1 MKNVHSK
8 LAIIEASLNG
18 SLDGLELDNTCDV
31 IEKSSV
37 IEMINDLKGLVTQ
50 AHTAAKETEES
61 YLHPFRDIIKAH
73 TEKLNTMKLNRS
85 RSEEEKWTDAE
96 IHECDRMIEVLALI
110 LSDLNQGVQI
120 LGRVN
125 RYNSGITPVQHT

>member
-1 MKNVHSK
+1 MRKVHNK

-18 SLDGLELDNTCDV
+18 SLNGLELDNTSDV

-37 IEMINDLKGLVTQ
+37 IEMINDLKILVNQ

-73 TEKLNTMKLNRS
+73 TEKLNTMKLNRA
-85 RSEEEKWTDAE
+85 RAEEEKWTDAE
-96 IHECDRMIEVLALI
+96 IHECEKMIQVLALI

-120 LGRVN
+120 LWRVN
-125 RYNSGITPVQHT
+125 RYNSGITPAQHP